1 MRDGRGS
8 LEVMSGGGRPTVSP
22 VTIEL
27 DPDIAF
33 EYLDDGGLLIT
44 NLRHTEMWQLS
55 APAGM
60 IWQLIWKTR
69 DFQATARGM
78 SERMEIT
85 PEEASEGLL
94 AFCAEMQAR
103 DIVADVTEGGVGAAE
118 DQPDA

>member
-1 MRDGRGS
+1 MRGKEGS
-8 LEVMSGGGRPTVSP
+8 REVMSGGGRPTVSR

-44 NLRHTEMWQLS
+44 NLRQTEMWQLS

-60 IWQLIWKTR
+60 IWQLIWETR
-69 DFQATARGM
+69 DFGATVGGM
-78 SERMEIT
+78 AERMEIT
-85 PEEASEGLL
+85 SEEASDGLV

-103 DIVADVTEGGVGAAE
+103 EIVADVTEGGIGA
-118 DQPDA
+118 